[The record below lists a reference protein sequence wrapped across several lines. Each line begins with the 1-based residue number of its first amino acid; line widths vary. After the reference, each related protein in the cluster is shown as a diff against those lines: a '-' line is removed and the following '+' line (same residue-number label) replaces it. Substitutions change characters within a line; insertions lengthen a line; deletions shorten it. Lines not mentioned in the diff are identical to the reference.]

1 MLVKLTAADIFHV
14 ANKYTFALSRTTK
27 GYTGKAYEPQ
37 TEIIGDG
44 IFLYVEIAIGNDTL
58 YGIIEVIGGMGKFIR

>member
-27 GYTGKAYEPQ
+27 GYTSKANEPQ
-37 TEIIGDG
+37 TEIIGYG
-44 IFLYVEIAIGNDTL
+44 IFLYVEIAIGNDAF
-58 YGIIEVIGGMGKFIR
+58 YSISMIIGGMGIF

>member
-14 ANKYTFALSRTTK
+14 ANKYTFSLSYTTK
-27 GYTGKAYEPQ
+27 GYTSKANEAQ
-37 TEIIGDG
+37 TEIIGYG

-58 YGIIEVIGGMGKFIR
+58 YGIIEIIGGMGIF